1 MSLGRL
7 LLAAELYILIVSSM
21 VFSFYTRDP
30 AATPLPISREKRVS
44 AETFFDAGPDLDG
57 EDNASPAARPGQG
70 TSSWLAWN
78 APQRRSSQ
86 FGSSYQDGRRQRSD
100 QEVGRSVNSFPSGE
114 RVPSMPPSSV
124 NSSVTEA
131 ITRAISEG
139 FSSPTIP
146 VGSMY
151 DNGKLSTLAAAAMT
165 TSPDSPTLPPDRIS
179 EARESNRSFQRTK
192 QPSDGSIASSGIED
206 LLREQ
211 KEKELDRSIA
221 ALRRMFAPGQSGEE
235 VGSKSPSTTSD
246 RPERSRLRESSTTAY
261 GPISASNKSEFSL
274 SVFPD
279 PPEMPP
285 ITANLSRNRPQAS
298 TPSAV
303 TPTQSS
309 YNIGEQAFPVSTG
322 EGDDVTISTSFGN
335 RTVSAGTRY
344 DVTSFIGGAPAI
356 LSFRYIGH

>member
-7 LLAAELYILIVSSM
+7 LLATELYILIVSSM

-30 AATPLPISREKRVS
+30 SATPLPISHEKRVS

-57 EDNASPAARPGQG
+57 EDNANPAARPGQG

-78 APQRRSSQ
+78 APQRLSSQ
-86 FGSSYQDGRRQRSD
+86 FGSSYQDGRWQRSD

-151 DNGKLSTLAAAAMT
+151 NNGKLSILTAAAMT

-179 EARESNRSFQRTK
+179 EAGESNRSFQRTK
-192 QPSDGSIASSGIED
+192 QPSDGSIASSGFED

-221 ALRRMFAPGQSGEE
+221 ALRGMFAPGQSGEE
-235 VGSKSPSTTSD
+235 VGSKSPSTASD
-246 RPERSRLRESSTTAY
+246 LPERSRLRESSTTAY
-261 GPISASNKSEFSL
+261 GPISASNRSEFSL

-285 ITANLSRNRPQAS
+285 ITANLSRNRPQVS

-322 EGDDVTISTSFGN
+322 EGDDVTISTFGH

-356 LSFRYIGH
+356 LSFRDIGH